1 MLYYVVVCYK
11 MLWCVIGPVMLWCV
25 IYVMVCF
32 TMLWYVVLYYV
43 IMCYIMLLCNVILE
57 DSSEL
62 FMRVVSDRH
71 TTVHTT
77 PSKPYIVY
85 REVTRDLGRRSY
97 FYMRS
102 GGVATVSRSDV
113 TSFHLV
119 LLSLTFYAGTLYSDC
134 TEPV

>member
-1 MLYYVVVCYK
+1 MHHWF
-11 MLWCVIGPVMLWCV
+11 MGDGHLWFKHQCIRPVNCE
-25 IYVMVCF
+25 ITIIRKNSSKF
-32 TMLWYVVLYYV
+32 F
-43 IMCYIMLLCNVILE
+43 LCA
-57 DSSEL
+57 
-62 FMRVVSDRH
+62 VSDRH

-77 PSKPYIVY
+77 PTKPYIVY

-102 GGVATVSRSDV
+102 GVATFSRSYV
-113 TSFHLV
+113 TSFQLV